1 MQTTIRDLLTMKEKG
16 EFITMLTAYDMVS
29 ARVSEMAAVPAL
41 LVGDSLGMVVQGRKS
56 TIPVTLDQMIY
67 HCEIVARVTE
77 KPLIVADMPFMTYSV
92 NHEQALTNS
101 ARMMQQTGVSAVKL
115 EGGEVMEDTISRV
128 VNAGIP
134 VMGHVGFTPQ
144 SVNKLGVHVQ
154 GRDLE
159 MAKQV
164 IRDAEAVQDAGAFAV
179 VLELMPA
186 PLAKIITERLTIPT
200 IGIGAGAG
208 CDGQIQV
215 FHDIMGMFFDFV
227 PKHTRQYAEVGET
240 MRDAVTQYV
249 NDVKTGTFPTDE
261 NSFGMDDDIVAQLK
275 SELNDSKLLSLAV

>member
-1 MQTTIRDLLTMKEKG
+1 
-16 EFITMLTAYDMVS
+16 
-29 ARVSEMAAVPAL
+29 
-41 LVGDSLGMVVQGRKS
+41 
-56 TIPVTLDQMIY
+56 
-67 HCEIVARVTE
+67 
-77 KPLIVADMPFMTYSV
+77 
-92 NHEQALTNS
+92 LTNS

-134 VMGHVGFTPQ
+134 VMAHVGFTPQ
-144 SVNKLGVHVQ
+144 SVNKLGVRVQ

-186 PLAKIITERLTIPT
+186 PLAKIITERLAIPT

-227 PKHTRQYAEVGET
+227 PKHTRQYAKVGEM

-249 NDVKTGTFPTDE
+249 DDVKAGAFPTDE
-261 NSFGMDDDIVAQLK
+261 NSFDMDDDIVAKLK
-275 SELNDSKLLSLAV
+275 SELNDSK

>member
-1 MQTTIRDLLTMKEKG
+1 MQTTLRDLLTMKEKG

-29 ARVSEMAAVPAL
+29 ARVSEMAGVPAL

-56 TIPVTLDQMIY
+56 TIPVTLEQMIY

-134 VMGHVGFTPQ
+134 VMAHVGFTPQ
-144 SVNKLGVHVQ
+144 SVNKLGVRVQ

-227 PKHTRQYAEVGET
+227 PKHTRQYAKVGET
-240 MRDAVTQYV
+240 MRDAVAQYV
-249 NDVKTGTFPTDE
+249 DDVKAGTFPTGE
-261 NSFGMDDDIVAQLK
+261 NSFGMDDDIVAKLK
-275 SELNDSKLLSLAV
+275 SELNDSK

>member
-1 MQTTIRDLLTMKEKG
+1 MQTTLRDLLTMKEKG

-29 ARVSEMAAVPAL
+29 ARVSEMAGVPAL

-134 VMGHVGFTPQ
+134 VMAHVGFTPQ
-144 SVNKLGVHVQ
+144 SVNKLGVRVQ

-227 PKHTRQYAEVGET
+227 PKHTRQYAKVGET
-240 MRDAVTQYV
+240 MRDAVAQYV
-249 NDVKTGTFPTDE
+249 DDVKAGTFPTGE
-261 NSFGMDDDIVAQLK
+261 NSFGMDDDIVAKLK
-275 SELNDSKLLSLAV
+275 SELNDSK